1 MKLRLW
7 HIGLLFAI
15 NAILTIATAG
25 VVGPAPQKLANIFG
39 LVAWAG
45 RTPFYLLPLYLTP
58 VTLLFRPSLAIGVV
72 SGIALALPLALWA
85 KAAHCPVSV
94 QLTYIIS
101 GILQGAILSY
111 LMRKW
116 SNQSLQPTTGRRDQ

>member
-7 HIGLLFAI
+7 HVALVFVI
-15 NAILTIATAG
+15 NAILTIVTAG
-25 VVGPAPQKLANIFG
+25 VVGPSPQKLANTFG

-58 VTLLFRPSLAIGVV
+58 VTLLFRPSVVAGVFI
-72 SGIALALPLALWA
+72 GIALGLPLALWA
-85 KAAHCPVSV
+85 RAAHCPFFV
-94 QLTYIIS
+94 QLTYPIS

-111 LMRKW
+111 LTRQW
-116 SNQSLQPTTGRRDQ
+116 SNSWLQPTAGRCDD